1 MCYSVY
7 KLGTQEIQAM
17 NFEFKTTTI
26 EDKMEE
32 LIDFVY
38 GVSNT
43 MMHEDA
49 GYDAERDAV
58 AEILEKIGGDEMM
71 QRSADAGYDMDLDD
85 FCSLGDVA
93 DLIQSDAEAQ
103 LVVDVAI
110 ASWQKYL

>member
-1 MCYSVY
+1 
-7 KLGTQEIQAM
+7 M
-17 NFEFKTTTI
+17 NFEFTATTI

-49 GYDAERDAV
+49 GVEAEGDAV

-93 DLIQSDAEAQ
+93 DLIKSDEEAQ
-103 LVVDVAI
+103 LVADVAI